1 MPIILQKHSVKQRD
15 MLRDVRPAS
24 VRVAAYMSSSE
35 FVSAVA
41 FGTIALLF
49 LAPPHIRA
57 FADLMLL
64 PLYFYF
70 RWTVN
75 RSFSLPFKIPRYAK
89 MADPHNPPPGKT
101 SGGKSDGILFLGNVS
116 DTDDDEYMR
125 EIWMT
130 NTDARTHILYLG
142 TTGSGKTEGLKSM
155 VTNALAWGSGFAYT
169 DGKADTDLW
178 ASLYSLTRRFGRDDD
193 ILILN
198 YMTGNSDDG
207 STSNSMNPFSN
218 GSASYLANLVVNL
231 MPDAGGDNAMWK
243 ERAVAL
249 LFALMPALTYKRDKQ
264 GVLLDVGVI
273 RDHMELQPIIKLS
286 RDQTLPA
293 RIVQGLEGYLNTLP
307 GFVSAAF
314 DD

>member
-1 MPIILQKHSVKQRD
+1 MPILLPKYQVAQRD

-24 VRVAAYMSSSE
+24 VRILSFISKPEITAA
-35 FVSAVA
+35 VS
-41 FGTIALLF
+41 FGLILYLFAAPIA
-49 LAPPHIRA
+49 AKG
-57 FADLMLL
+57 FADLLFI

-70 RWTVN
+70 KWALKKP
-75 RSFSLPFKIPRYAK
+75 FMLPFKIPRYAQ

-101 SGGKSDGILFLGNVS
+101 SGGKSDGILYLGNVS
-116 DTDDDEYMR
+116 DKDDDDVGR
-125 EIWMT
+125 ELWLT
-130 NTDARTHILYLG
+130 NNDARTHILYIG

-155 VTNALAWGSGFAYT
+155 VTNALCWGSGFAYT

-193 ILILN
+193 ILVLN

-207 STSNSMNPFSN
+207 STSNSMNPFST

-249 LFALMPALTYKRDKQ
+249 MFALMPALTFKRDKQ
-264 GVLLDVGVI
+264 GLLLDVGVV
-273 RDHMELQPIIKLS
+273 RDHLELQPIIRLS

-293 RIVQGLEGYLNTLP
+293 RVIHGLEG
-307 GFVSAAF
+307 
-314 DD
+314 